1 MNMSKY
7 GIGFI
12 VTAVFFL
19 VVFAYGVYEGSAII
33 AGPKI
38 TLDSSEATVTQNDPL
53 FTLSGTA
60 TRITTLLLNGR
71 ILPITEDGHFSDELL
86 LAPGYNE
93 ISIVARDRTD
103 REQTKTLRVVY
114 HAPSTS
120 PYTVPDQSLP
130 INAL

>member
-1 MNMSKY
+1 MSARKY
-7 GIGFI
+7 GIGVI
-12 VTAVFFL
+12 ITILFFL
-19 VVFAYGVYEGSAII
+19 VVLAYGVYEGSAII

-60 TRITTLLLNGR
+60 TRITTLLVNGR
-71 ILPITEDGHFSDELL
+71 VLPITEDGHFFDEYL

-103 REQTKTLRVVY
+103 REQTKTLHVVY
-114 HAPSTS
+114 HAPSPS